1 VSASGRMDRGSAQ
14 LLARQDGAIGWI
26 VFNNPARH
34 NAVSMAMCRALLD
47 VARAFSADSGVRLVI
62 VSGAGERAF
71 SAGADISEFDVKRAT
86 AAAVAEYDGLAEEA
100 SRALE
105 LMPKPKIAMIRGYCI
120 GGGLDLALR
129 CDIRIASDDARFA
142 IPAARL
148 GLGYAGSDVARLL
161 DIVGPAYAKEI
172 FYSGR
177 QFSAAEALAMRL
189 VNRMVP
195 ARDLERTVCDEAN
208 TIIRNAPYSIAALKR
223 STTMGT
229 TARGA

>member
-1 VSASGRMDRGSAQ
+1 MSTQGRMDRGSAQ
-14 LLARQDGAIGWI
+14 LLARKEGAIGWI
-26 VFNNPARH
+26 VFNNPDRR

-47 VARAFSADSGVRLVI
+47 VARAFSADPGLRLVI

-71 SAGADISEFDVKRAT
+71 SAGADISEFEAKRAT
-86 AAAVAEYDGLAEEA
+86 AAAIAEYDGLAEEA

-105 LMPKPKIAMIRGYCI
+105 HMAKPTIAMIRAYCI

-129 CDIRIASDDARFA
+129 CDIRIAGDDARFG

-148 GLGYAGSDVARLL
+148 GLGYAASDVNRLV
-161 DIVGPAYAKEI
+161 DIVGPAFAKEI

-189 VNRMVP
+189 VNRVVP
-195 ARDLERTVCDEAN
+195 VCDLESAVRDEAE
-208 TIIRNAPYSIAALKR
+208 TITRNAPHAIAALKR
-223 STTMGT
+223 PVTE
-229 TARGA
+229 APAPRGA

>member
-1 VSASGRMDRGSAQ
+1 MSTPGRIDTGSAQ
-14 LLARQDGAIGWI
+14 LLARQEGAIGWI
-26 VFNNPARH
+26 VFNNPVRH

-47 VARAFSADSGVRLVI
+47 VARAFSTDPGVHLVV

-71 SAGADISEFDVKRAT
+71 SAGADISEFEAKRAT

-105 LMPKPKIAMIRGYCI
+105 VMPKPTIAMIRGYCI

-129 CDIRIASDDARFA
+129 CDVRIAGDDARFA

-148 GLGYAGSDVARLL
+148 GVGYAGSDVKRLL
-161 DIVGPAYAKEI
+161 DIVGPAFAKEI

-189 VNRMVP
+189 VNRVVP
-195 ARDLERTVCDEAN
+195 VRDLESTVCNEAK
-208 TIIRNAPYSIAALKR
+208 TIIRNALVRWI
-223 STTMGT
+223 
-229 TARGA
+229 